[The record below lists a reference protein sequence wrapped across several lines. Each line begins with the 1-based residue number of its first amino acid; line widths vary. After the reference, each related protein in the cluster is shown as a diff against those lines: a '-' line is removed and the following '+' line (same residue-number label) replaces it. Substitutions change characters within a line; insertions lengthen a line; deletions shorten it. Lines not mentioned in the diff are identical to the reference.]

1 MFLYSFKRIRNR
13 YFGAFLMVQWFR
25 LPLFNAGDEDS
36 IPDWEAK
43 ILHAPGPK
51 NWNIKQKQ
59 YCDKF
64 NKDIKTFI
72 MVPFKKILKKTKQL
86 FYFSSICCF
95 FVFFPPPPFTLKG
108 TLSQFCSSQFLTHYF
123 QYIMKSQLH
132 GVYLIHSSIS
142 SNLTLSEEYPRRV
155 EDMETE
161 FSAHNCLEWWL

>member
-13 YFGAFLMVQWFR
+13 FLGAFLMVQWLK
-25 LPLFNAGDEDS
+25 LPLFNAGDEGS
-36 IPDWEAK
+36 IHDWEGK
-43 ILHAPGPK
+43 ILHALGPK
-51 NWNIKQKQ
+51 SRNTKQKQ

-72 MVPFKKILKKTKQL
+72 MVPFKKILKKTTIILLLQYML
-86 FYFSSICCF
+86 FFG
-95 FVFFPPPPFTLKG
+95 FFPPPPFTLKG
-108 TLSQFCSSQFLTHYF
+108 TLSQFCSSQFLTHCFHYV
-123 QYIMKSQLH
+123 MKSQLH